1 MDGRG
6 RAFDNIFVERL
17 WRSVKH
23 EDVYLKSYTSMSEL
37 TAGLTEYFFFYNG
50 ERPHQSLGNLTP
62 DVVYQT
68 AIGGGAVIVDKYP
81 PAREESSVPLRSTE
95 DSSIAEP
102 GSKEAVKATAGLCP
116 AVIDIQCA
124 A

>member
-23 EDVYLKSYTSMSEL
+23 EDVYLKGYASMSEL
-37 TAGLTEYFFFYNG
+37 MAGLGEYFDFYNR

-62 DVVYQT
+62 DAVYRNAT
-68 AIGGGAVIVDKYP
+68 GGGAMIVDKYP
-81 PAREESSVPLRSTE
+81 RTVEEYPVPLRSTGY
-95 DSSIAEP
+95 SSTVPTEI
-102 GSKEAVKATAGLCP
+102 KAVVETAGQCRP
-116 AVIDIQCA
+116 AVIEVQSVA
-124 A
+124 